1 MISFFLFLR
10 DLHNFI
16 VQMYIEKRKMQNDVE
31 HSGYMYI
38 TPRTLLGIIRCAQ
51 GLVLLVIILNPCTGT
66 PPLRGRGEPG
76 RRGRGPPAHGR
87 VEGFIARQH
96 SDY

>member
-1 MISFFLFLR
+1 
-10 DLHNFI
+10 
-16 VQMYIEKRKMQNDVE
+16 MYIEKRKMQNDVE

-51 GLVLLVIILNPCTGT
+51 GLVRPFHIANPLAGP

-76 RRGRGPPAHGR
+76 GRGRGAAADGR
-87 VEGFIARQH
+87 LEGLAAG
-96 SDY
+96 

>member
-1 MISFFLFLR
+1 
-10 DLHNFI
+10 
-16 VQMYIEKRKMQNDVE
+16 MYIEKRKMQNDVE

-51 GLVLLVIILNPCTGT
+51 GLVLLVINFNPCTGT
-66 PPLRGRGEPG
+66 PPLRGRGST
-76 RRGRGPPAHGR
+76 AHGR
-87 VEGFIARQH
+87 LEGLVARQH